1 MRRATMMYNVIVVG
15 AGPAGLSAAR
25 TAAEAGLKVALI
37 DDQPR
42 IGGQYFRH
50 AGVKRIGGL
59 LAPQFR
65 RARYIDTSLSTLSR
79 CGVKVL
85 SEATVLDISADRTL
99 TVAFRGS
106 IAQLQGENVVIAAGA
121 RERIIP
127 FPGWTTPG
135 VIGAGAAQNLMKAS
149 GVLPGSR
156 VVVVGA
162 NPLCLL
168 AATSLLRCGA
178 KIVAVCAPR
187 RPRVTFNAL
196 LRLMRRPDIFLR
208 GMTYL
213 LMLRLYRVRMLSDY
227 RVTDVIGDEKVA
239 GVIMRRFR
247 EGLPPSEERLEVDL
261 VVVND
266 GLLPNIELA
275 SRAGCEIEWEP
286 STSVWSPKRN
296 ADFETTVP
304 CVYAVGDC
312 VTASGAENSLLEG
325 AIAATSIATSRGIA
339 DRGRL
344 RQLSRLKWQ
353 WRRLQE
359 FRSAVV
365 ELTVKESLDVR
376 YLTDDTIVCRC
387 EDVSLATIKDALGQD
402 VQDLNALKAETRVCM
417 GRCQGRT
424 CMHTVLALLAT
435 AVGKEPDQF
444 MPPVPRLP
452 LRPVRVGD
460 WLKKF

>member
-1 MRRATMMYNVIVVG
+1 
-15 AGPAGLSAAR
+15 
-25 TAAEAGLKVALI
+25 
-37 DDQPR
+37 
-42 IGGQYFRH
+42 
-50 AGVKRIGGL
+50 
-59 LAPQFR
+59 
-65 RARYIDTSLSTLSR
+65 
-79 CGVKVL
+79 
-85 SEATVLDISADRTL
+85 
-99 TVAFRGS
+99 
-106 IAQLQGENVVIAAGA
+106 
-121 RERIIP
+121 
-127 FPGWTTPG
+127 
-135 VIGAGAAQNLMKAS
+135 
-149 GVLPGSR
+149 
-156 VVVVGA
+156 
-162 NPLCLL
+162 
-168 AATSLLRCGA
+168 
-178 KIVAVCAPR
+178 
-187 RPRVTFNAL
+187 
-196 LRLMRRPDIFLR
+196 
-208 GMTYL
+208 
-213 LMLRLYRVRMLSDY
+213 
-227 RVTDVIGDEKVA
+227 
-239 GVIMRRFR
+239 
-247 EGLPPSEERLEVDL
+247 
-261 VVVND
+261 
-266 GLLPNIELA
+266 IELA

-286 STSVWSPKRN
+286 STSVWSTKRN

-312 VTASGAENSLLEG
+312 VTTSGAENSLLEG

-376 YLTDDTIVCRC
+376 YLTNDTIVCRC

-402 VQDLNALKAETRVCM
+402 IQDLNALKAETRVCM

>member
-1 MRRATMMYNVIVVG
+1 MMYDVVIVG

-25 TAAEAGLKVALI
+25 MAAEAGLKVALI

-50 AGVKRIGGL
+50 AGVRRIGGI
-59 LAPQFR
+59 LAPRFG
-65 RARYIDTSLSTLSR
+65 RARYIHTSLSTLGR
-79 CGVKVL
+79 CGVEVL
-85 SEATVLDISADRTL
+85 NEATVVEISADRTL
-99 TVAFRGS
+99 TVAFSGS
-106 IAQLQGENVVIAAGA
+106 ITQLQGENVVIATGA
-121 RERIIP
+121 RERVIP

-168 AATSLLRCGA
+168 AATSLLRCGV
-178 KIVAVCAPR
+178 KIVAVCAPS

-208 GMTYL
+208 GVGYL
-213 LMLRLYRVRMLSDY
+213 LMLKLYRIRMLSDY
-227 RVTDVIGDEKVA
+227 RVTDVIGDAKVT
-239 GVIMRRFR
+239 GVITRRFA
-247 EGLPPSEERLEVDL
+247 EGLPPSEERLDVDL
-261 VVVND
+261 IVVND

-296 ADFETTVP
+296 ADFETTIP
-304 CVYAVGDC
+304 HVYAVGDC
-312 VTASGAENSLLEG
+312 VTASGVENSLLEG
-325 AIAATSIATSRGIA
+325 EIVAISIAASKDVGE
-339 DRGRL
+339 RGRL
-344 RQLSRLKWQ
+344 RRLSRLKWR
-353 WRRLQE
+353 WRRLQK

-365 ELTVKESLDVR
+365 ELTVKESLDQR
-376 YLTDDTIVCRC
+376 PLTDDTIVCRC
-387 EDVSLATIKDALGQD
+387 EDVSLATINDALCQG

-444 MPPVPRLP
+444 KPPVPRLP
-452 LRPVRVGD
+452 LRPVKVGD